1 MRADLLSNVI
11 RFLCSSKVLTLQ
23 DLMKEFKLT
32 EVEAETLL
40 SALLGEGFLIKVESG
55 TLSSCIGCP
64 LSTVCRIKTTNYE
77 NITTYYKLSN
87 SGLKFCEKLKTQPL

>member
-1 MRADLLSNVI
+1 MMRADLLSNVI

-40 SALLGEGFLIKVESG
+40 SALLGEGFLIKVEVG
-55 TLSSCIGCP
+55 TVNPCVGCP
-64 LSTVCRIKTTNYE
+64 LSKVCKIKTTNYE
-77 NITTYYKLSN
+77 SMTTYYELSN
-87 SGLKFCEKLKTQPL
+87 SGLKFCEKLKT